1 MAGLTCCS
9 PPQGFVAH
17 GHTSG
22 FVEDHMTMPAF
33 LVSQDPA
40 RDLLAWWAG
49 FGFFTFQAGGQAL
62 SLRLRG
68 CLAWR
73 AGFGLGVCAAKNL
86 RKHARAALAGNTGFC
101 GHAPFCDFFIAH
113 PLPQSLQGVAGAP
126 LNTEYRRLNTEYRS
140 PKTERPKAQTPKCSK
155 PVAQQEWRCG
165 TVLARFRC
173 QIRL

>member
-49 FGFFTFQAGGQAL
+49 FGFFTFQAWWAGLGLFTFQAGGQAL

-73 AGFGLGVCAAKNL
+73 PGFGLGVCAAKNL
-86 RKHARAALAGNTGFC
+86 RKHARAALVGNTGFC
-101 GHAPFCDFFIAH
+101 GHAPSRRFFH
-113 PLPQSLQGVAGAP
+113 RTPTPPKLAGFGW
-126 LNTEYRRLNTEYRS
+126 RS
-140 PKTERPKAQTPKCSK
+140 FEDRTPKPERPDTVTRGAAEMTLRSCF
-155 PVAQQEWRCG
+155 G
-165 TVLARFRC
+165 TF
-173 QIRL
+173 